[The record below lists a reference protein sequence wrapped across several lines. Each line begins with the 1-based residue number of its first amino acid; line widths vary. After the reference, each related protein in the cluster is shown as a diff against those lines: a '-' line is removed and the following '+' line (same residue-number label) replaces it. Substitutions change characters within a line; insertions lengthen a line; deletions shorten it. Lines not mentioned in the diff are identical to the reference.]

1 MRNCK
6 NTHTLDMLVKYRTQS
21 HPPLSQRVSRRD
33 DGGQYGPRREERLS
47 GELRGPLR
55 TAGSPALH

>member
-1 MRNCK
+1 
-6 NTHTLDMLVKYRTQS
+6 MLVKAQNAVS
-21 HPPLSQRVSRRD
+21 SSLSQRVSRRD
-33 DGGQYGPRREERLS
+33 DGGQYGPRREEGLS